1 MRQTLMAFV
10 ILAAASP
17 VYAGLYVPGEEPEL
31 VARDGKA
38 IEMPFDQFRLRL
50 AELKAIPV
58 TPPDSP
64 LRKAYL
70 KRRAD
75 LESRRLER
83 LSVQEM
89 ISLGECQV
97 RLGDLNNSFFTY
109 HLAVTRE
116 PRNFLA
122 QSGLA
127 AVRQMRGELR
137 EAYEAQIEALM
148 LRPSE
153 LPGMTK
159 AQTAWMLRVEKVF
172 GELQRGRIKELLE
185 KTPLQQLSVDNLFR
199 VQFVGPSGGYEAGTI
214 APDEKA
220 KLPADAVAVVQ
231 QLILWYPFD
240 ARIYWLLGELYNAN
254 GQMREALAIF
264 KECMDRGFRPEPL
277 KEHPLIV
284 EEKLKQIAAADKQ
297 KQIEEEEKQFS
308 KHPEILWAVGG
319 IGGIAILLLV
329 LWQVRIFWRRAATGG
344 KQMPKR

>member
-17 VYAGLYVPGEEPEL
+17 VHAGLYVPGEEPEL
-31 VARDGKA
+31 VARDGKE

-109 HLAVTRE
+109 HLAATRE

-137 EAYEAQIEALM
+137 EAREAQIDALM

-172 GELQRGRIKELLE
+172 GELQRGQIKELLE

-264 KECMDRGFRPEPL
+264 KECMDRGFRTEPL

-284 EEKLKQIAAADKQ
+284 EEKLKQVAAAEKQ

-319 IGGIAILLLV
+319 IGGVAILLLV